1 MHPNMKMSDRFD
13 VLDRLIRFEILLFA
27 INPLINGDAAF
38 YMYISV
44 SFVVAALIVIMAI
57 SYNKKEKESWFLK
70 MLDSWQSTVDDAVVL
85 ALGGFISIT
94 ADDTPMAIMW
104 FSAMG
109 LMLICLILKIIRQR

>member
-1 MHPNMKMSDRFD
+1 M
-13 VLDRLIRFEILLFA
+13 
-27 INPLINGDAAF
+27 
-38 YMYISV
+38 
-44 SFVVAALIVIMAI
+44 FVVALLTIIMAL
-57 SYNKKEKESWFLK
+57 SYNKNEEESYFLH
-70 MLDSWQSTVDDAVVL
+70 MLKRWQTTVDDAVVF